1 MPIMKGSIYEKCE
14 ELLIKDNNND
24 VNIIFKLESK
34 LIDLLDKKY
43 LVYEDDDIDRIPNT
57 RLYNVNG
64 VNVSRYK
71 VLRYLNTLRKNN
83 IEIDSNILTY
93 VMNRNSIN
101 TYAEFNLI
109 KDEITRLYSDTKE
122 RSV

>member
-1 MPIMKGSIYEKCE
+1 M
-14 ELLIKDNNND
+14 
-24 VNIIFKLESK
+24 
-34 LIDLLDKKY
+34 DKKY